1 MVVIHDSKN
10 NILLLERADR
20 KDFWQ
25 SVTGSISSI
34 NEPLF
39 SAAKRELME
48 ETGIDATLYKMK
60 DWKVSRDFEIFSH
73 WQHRFAEGVTE
84 NKEHFFSILV
94 PRSIKVT
101 LSKREHLSYCWVN
114 PNRAMSMVFSWTNKE
129 AIRDLIYDSKRQ

>member
-34 NEPLF
+34 NESLF

-48 ETGIDATLYKMK
+48 ETGIDASLYKMK

-73 WQHRFAEGVTE
+73 WQHRYAEGVTE

-94 PRSIKVT
+94 PRSINVT

>member
-34 NEPLF
+34 NESLF
-39 SAAKRELME
+39 SAAKRELKE
-48 ETGIDATLYKMK
+48 ETGIDASLYKMK

-73 WQHRFAEGVTE
+73 WQHRYAEGVTE
-84 NKEHFFSILV
+84 NKELYI
-94 PRSIKVT
+94 
-101 LSKREHLSYCWVN
+101 
-114 PNRAMSMVFSWTNKE
+114 
-129 AIRDLIYDSKRQ
+129 DLDSAA